1 MDLKE
6 LITTLV
12 EEKTKGTPYFMV
24 GLKVSSTGKEIS
36 VFLDADMPLDIDYCA
51 EMSRYLGEHL
61 DSVEG
66 TAENYSLIVSSP
78 GAEQALRNPRQY
90 AKHVGR
96 ELKVNLLDDEEK
108 KGELMEVSSIGI
120 TITQKV
126 KEKGKKAVAVP
137 VTIGFDEIKE
147 SKVVI
152 SFK

>member
-6 LITTLV
+6 LITSLV
-12 EEKTKGTPYFMV
+12 EEKTKDTPYFLV
-24 GLKVSSTGKEIS
+24 GLKISSTGKDIS
-36 VFLDADMPLDIDYCA
+36 VFLDADMPLDIEYCA
-51 EMSRYLGEHL
+51 EMSRYLGSQL
-61 DSVEG
+61 DLVEG

-78 GAEQALRNPRQY
+78 GAEQALKNPRQY
-90 AKHVGR
+90 AKHIGR
-96 ELKVNLLDDEEK
+96 ELKVSLKDEDEK
-108 KGELMEVSSIGI
+108 KGDLLEVNSTSII
-120 TITQKV
+120 ITQKV